1 MRGRRDGDSMVV
13 GFVTTYATSAYHCA
27 FESRSG
33 KVYSHYVITFVSD
46 LQLVGGILR
55 VLWFPPQII
64 QTTAIY
70 NRNTAES
77 GVKHLIPN
85 HSPTFAMAKQVH
97 DLFELKL

>member
-1 MRGRRDGDSMVV
+1 MRGRRGGDSKVV
-13 GFVTTYATSAYHCA
+13 GIVTTYATSAYHCA

-33 KVYSHYVITFVSD
+33 KVYSQYVIKFVSD
-46 LQLVGGILR
+46 LQLVGGFLR
-55 VLWFPPQII
+55 VLLFPPQII

-70 NRNTAES
+70 NWNTVES

-85 HSPTFAMAKQVH
+85 HSATFAMAKQVH

>member
-1 MRGRRDGDSMVV
+1 MRGRRGGDSMVV
-13 GFVTTYATSAYHCA
+13 GFVTTYATSAYHCG

-33 KVYSHYVITFVSD
+33 KVYSHYVIKFVSD
-46 LQLVGGILR
+46 LQLVGGFLR
-55 VLWFPPQII
+55 VLRFPPQII

-70 NRNTAES
+70 NWNTVES

-85 HSPTFAMAKQVH
+85 YSPTVAMAKQVN